1 MGEDMTWR
9 YVSVLHLMQNCK
21 ILYYSLYL
29 ECWEIPMYWSSA
41 NSSWNIKCQHWSL
54 YHLPVLG
61 SLYKSQMFASPVPG
75 WVGCSGWVPPAA
87 ASHVL
92 DRSGVWQDLLREL
105 SWGPAQQ
112 LLPHRS
118 RCAASPADSVSGT
131 LTWVINETHISHSTG
146 ALLLPEHQTP
156 SLILGLILH
165 TIFFQ
170 RYTTLTYVRAMIV
183 CCWSFHYFFTVITL
197 R

>member
-1 MGEDMTWR
+1 MTRR

-61 SLYKSQMFASPVPG
+61 SLYKPHMFASPVPG
-75 WVGCSGWVPPAA
+75 WVGCPLLQPATCWTGQGCGRTWSESWA
-87 ASHVL
+87 GVL
-92 DRSGVWQDLLREL
+92 PS
-105 SWGPAQQ
+105 SSC

-131 LTWVINETHISHSTG
+131 LKWVINETHISHSTG
-146 ALLLPEHQTP
+146 ALLLPEHKTP
-156 SLILGLILH
+156 SLILWLILH